1 MSNVER
7 LRQAYQAWH
16 DRRGKSTDV
25 WLDLLADHF
34 KLRSLGDGAQELEFS
49 APRDGKDQ
57 MRGYFASL
65 ERDWEML
72 FFHAD
77 EFVADGDRVVMIGPC
92 GWKHRRTGKQNE
104 RRWSRTGGSRTA
116 GQSSISSSTT
126 RPSPS
131 RPRGWDESKLN

>member
-16 DRRGKSTDV
+16 DSRGKSSDV
-25 WLDLLADHF
+25 WLDLFADHF

-49 APRDGKDQ
+49 APRDGKDA

-72 FFHAD
+72 FYHAD
-77 EFVADGDRVVMIGPC
+77 EFVADGDRVVMIGRC

-104 RRWSRTGGSRTA
+104 TPVVAYWRFQDGRAVEYFEFYDTA
-116 GQSSISSSTT
+116 KSLAAAQMG
-126 RPSPS
+126 
-131 RPRGWDESKLN
+131 